1 VAVTEGLGNEHPHE
15 ARPPAAARVASVSK
29 AARVL
34 RTFEPER
41 RLLSTREIAERTGI
55 SRSTCHAICST
66 LVAEG
71 LLELVPGGGFRLG
84 AALAE
89 MGGQVIER
97 TGLVEAAGPSMDK
110 LSRATG
116 GEVHLGQ
123 LVSGYIVYL
132 TRVEHERHLSMR
144 NRMGLRVPA
153 DVTGCGKAALSALP
167 RDQARELVRAR
178 AGGSSVDLDA
188 LEGELEEVRAR
199 GYVISE
205 SFQAAFTSVAAPLRG
220 PGGAV
225 VGGLSSAH
233 PRGYLRGPR
242 LTRVATEVQAAA
254 GVTSER
260 LQTLHWRG

>member
-1 VAVTEGLGNEHPHE
+1 VAVIERPGAGDPIR
-15 ARPPAAARVASVSK
+15 ARPAAATRVASVSK

-34 RTFEPER
+34 RTFEPDR

-55 SRSTCHAICST
+55 LRSTCHAICST
-66 LVAEG
+66 LVAEA

-110 LSRATG
+110 LFRATG

-123 LVSGYIVYL
+123 LVSGYIVHL
-132 TRVEHERHLSMR
+132 TRVEHERHLAMR

-167 RDQARELVRAR
+167 REQARELVRAR
-178 AGGSSVDLDA
+178 AGGGSVDLDG
-188 LEGELEEVRAR
+188 LEVELADARTR
-199 GYVISE
+199 GY
-205 SFQAAFTSVAAPLRG
+205 
-220 PGGAV
+220 
-225 VGGLSSAH
+225 
-233 PRGYLRGPR
+233 
-242 LTRVATEVQAAA
+242 
-254 GVTSER
+254 
-260 LQTLHWRG
+260 

>member
-1 VAVTEGLGNEHPHE
+1 MAVTDRSTGEP
-15 ARPPAAARVASVSK
+15 ARATRPPATARVASVSK

-71 LLELVPGGGFRLG
+71 LLELSPGGGFRLG
-84 AALAE
+84 SALAE

-97 TGLVEAAGPSMDK
+97 TGLVEAAGPAMDK
-110 LSRATG
+110 LFRATG

-132 TRVEHERHLSMR
+132 TRVEHERHLAMH

-167 RDQARELVRAR
+167 HQQARQLVRAR
-178 AGGSSVDLDA
+178 AGGASVDLDL
-188 LEGELEEVRAR
+188 LETELAAARAR

-233 PRGYLRGPR
+233 PRGYLRGAR
-242 LTRVATEVQAAA
+242 LIRVATEVQAAA

-260 LQTLHWRG
+260 LQTLHWRS